1 MLAANQVEADPAALH
16 FYEEAAAAAADLG
29 VSIDVF
35 AASEEG
41 MGLTFLEPLN
51 SITGGATYLY
61 HALDEANL
69 PQARIYMNGQHV
81 CLCCSSSCSKQIFC
95 CMCSVVSSILFLKTP
110 YHVQHKATYSSNSC
124 EWESCYH
131 GQGRHRQVHQIFT
144 SIRRRKVGATT

>member
-1 MLAANQVEADPAALH
+1 MLAVNQVEADPAALH

-61 HALDEANL
+61 HVLDEANL
-69 PQARIYMNGQHV
+69 PQVRIYMNGQHV
-81 CLCCSSSCSKQIFC
+81 CLCCNSKCSKKIFC
-95 CMCSVVSSILFLKTP
+95 CTRSVVVSILCLEAP
-110 YHVQHKATYSSNSC
+110 YHIQHNVTY
-124 EWESCYH
+124 
-131 GQGRHRQVHQIFT
+131 
-144 SIRRRKVGATT
+144 

>member
-1 MLAANQVEADPAALH
+1 MNQVEADPAALH

-29 VSIDVF
+29 VSVDIF

-95 CMCSVVSSILFLKTP
+95 RMCSVVSSILFLKRRIMFNTKQLTQAIAVNGS
-110 YHVQHKATYSSNSC
+110 HATMVKDASNRFTKSSRLS
-124 EWESCYH
+124 
-131 GQGRHRQVHQIFT
+131 GGG
-144 SIRRRKVGATT
+144 K